1 MKKRD
6 ETYDNISKYIILNVQ
21 FMFTLILKQRG
32 YKVSNKIYILFDNL
46 KSQFWNKLFF
56 IYINSLYS

>member
-1 MKKRD
+1 MKSLQISMKKRD

-46 KSQFWNKLFF
+46 KSQF
-56 IYINSLYS
+56 